1 MMDESFVDE
10 DKSFKSQSKKKKLTR
25 SKYQAQRRKKM
36 RRTRLRPWAFVVFC
50 SIFVVVIVV
59 NLLTIFDWGK
69 DNKKINDLEKE
80 IEEIVEVNEI
90 EEEGEV
96 VNPPPEKESD
106 YWYYVKVPFYD
117 VDFSGLLEKNPDTI
131 AYINVRGTNI
141 NYPVVQ
147 TSNNDYYLKHAFDKS
162 YNDAGWVYMDYRNN
176 KDFSDFNTIIY
187 GHGRLN
193 KTVFGSLKTLLNKS
207 WQNNKDNYILA
218 ISSPSVNYI
227 YQIFSIYTIPTE
239 TYYIQ
244 TSFKDDNRRNLWISE
259 MNKRNTSI
267 ISSPAN
273 INDKIITLSTCLND
287 DGMRV
292 VVHAKLIKQLEKGTV
307 IN

>member
-1 MMDESFVDE
+1 MDESFVDE

-25 SKYQAQRRKKM
+25 TKYQSQRRKKM

-50 SIFVVVIVV
+50 SIFVVIIVV
-59 NLLTIFDWGK
+59 NLITIFDWGK
-69 DNKKINDLEKE
+69 DNKKINDLEEE
-80 IEEIVEVNEI
+80 IQEIVEVKEI
-90 EEEGEV
+90 EDEGET
-96 VNPPPEKESD
+96 VNPPLEKESD

-117 VDFSGLLEKNPDTI
+117 VDFTGLLEKNNDTV
-131 AYINVRGTNI
+131 AYINVRGTNV

-147 TSNNDYYLKHAFDKS
+147 TSNNDYYLTHAFDKS
-162 YNDAGWVYMDYRNN
+162 YNDAGWVYMDFRNN
-176 KDFSDFNTIIY
+176 KNFTDFNTIIY

-218 ISSPSVNYI
+218 ISTPNINYI
-227 YQIFSIYTIPTE
+227 YQIFSIYTIPSE

-244 TSFKDDNRRNLWISE
+244 TSFKDDNRRNLWITE

-267 ISSPAN
+267 INSPAN

-292 VVHAKLIKQLEKGTV
+292 VVHAKLIKQLEKETV

>member
-1 MMDESFVDE
+1 MDESFVDE
-10 DKSFKSQSKKKKLTR
+10 DKAFKSQSKKKKLTR
-25 SKYQAQRRKKM
+25 TKYQSQRRKKM

-50 SIFVVVIVV
+50 SIFVVIIVV
-59 NLLTIFDWGK
+59 NLITIFDWGK
-69 DNKKINDLEKE
+69 DNKKINDLEEE
-80 IEEIVEVNEI
+80 IQEIVEVKEI
-90 EEEGEV
+90 EDEGET
-96 VNPPPEKESD
+96 VNPPLEKESD

-117 VDFSGLLEKNPDTI
+117 VDFTGLLEKNNDTV
-131 AYINVRGTNI
+131 AYINVRGTNV

-147 TSNNDYYLKHAFDKS
+147 TSNNDYYLTHAFDKS
-162 YNDAGWVYMDYRNN
+162 YNDAGWVYMDFRNN
-176 KDFSDFNTIIY
+176 KNFTDFNTIIY

-218 ISSPSVNYI
+218 ISTPDINYI
-227 YQIFSIYTIPTE
+227 YQIFSIYTIPSE

-244 TSFKDDNRRNLWISE
+244 TSFKDDNRRNLWITE

-267 ISSPAN
+267 INSPAN

-292 VVHAKLIKQLEKGTV
+292 VVHAKLIKQLEKETV

>member
-1 MMDESFVDE
+1 MDESFVDE

-25 SKYQAQRRKKM
+25 TKYQSQRRKKM

-50 SIFVVVIVV
+50 SIFVVIIIV
-59 NLLTIFDWGK
+59 NLITIFDWGK
-69 DNKKINDLEKE
+69 DNKKINDLEEE
-80 IEEIVEVNEI
+80 IQEIVEVKEI
-90 EEEGEV
+90 EDEGET

-117 VDFSGLLEKNPDTI
+117 VDFTGLLEKNNDTV
-131 AYINVRGTNI
+131 AYINVRGTNV

-147 TSNNDYYLKHAFDKS
+147 TSNNDYYLTHAFDKS
-162 YNDAGWVYMDYRNN
+162 YNDAGWVYMDFRNN
-176 KDFSDFNTIIY
+176 KNFTDFNTIIY

-218 ISSPSVNYI
+218 ISTPDINYI
-227 YQIFSIYTIPTE
+227 YQIFSIYTIPSE

-244 TSFKDDNRRNLWISE
+244 TSFKDDNRRNLWITE

-267 ISSPAN
+267 INSPAN

-292 VVHAKLIKQLEKGTV
+292 VVHAKLIKQLEKETV

>member
-1 MMDESFVDE
+1 MDESFVDE

-25 SKYQAQRRKKM
+25 TKYQSQRRKKM

-50 SIFVVVIVV
+50 SIFVVIIVV
-59 NLLTIFDWGK
+59 NLITIFDWGK
-69 DNKKINDLEKE
+69 DNKKINDLEEE
-80 IEEIVEVNEI
+80 IQEIVEVKEI
-90 EEEGEV
+90 EDEGET
-96 VNPPPEKESD
+96 VNPPLEKESD

-117 VDFSGLLEKNPDTI
+117 VDFTGLLEKNNDTV
-131 AYINVRGTNI
+131 AYINVRGTNV

-147 TSNNDYYLKHAFDKS
+147 TSNNDYYLTHAFDKS
-162 YNDAGWVYMDYRNN
+162 YNDAGWVYMDFRNN
-176 KDFSDFNTIIY
+176 KNFTDFNTIIY

-218 ISSPSVNYI
+218 ISTPDINYI
-227 YQIFSIYTIPTE
+227 YQIFSIYTIPSE

-244 TSFKDDNRRNLWISE
+244 TSFKDDNRRNLWINE

-267 ISSPAN
+267 INSPAN

-292 VVHAKLIKQLEKGTV
+292 VVHAKLIKQLEKETV

>member
-1 MMDESFVDE
+1 MDESFLEE

-50 SIFVVVIVV
+50 SIFVVIIVV
-59 NLLTIFDWGK
+59 NLITIFDWGK
-69 DNKKINDLEKE
+69 DNKKINDLKDD
-80 IEEIVEVNEI
+80 INEIVDVKEI

-117 VDFSGLLEKNPDTI
+117 VDFSGLLEKNSDTI
-131 AYINVRGTNI
+131 AYINVRGTNV

-147 TSNNDYYLKHAFDKS
+147 TNNNEYYLTHAFDKS

-176 KDFSDFNTIIY
+176 KNFTDFNTIIY

-218 ISSPSVNYI
+218 ISTPSVNYI

-267 ISSPAN
+267 INSPAN

-292 VVHAKLIKQLEKGTV
+292 VVHAKLIKQLEKETV

>member
-1 MMDESFVDE
+1 MDESFVDE

-25 SKYQAQRRKKM
+25 TKYQSQRRKKM

-50 SIFVVVIVV
+50 SIFVVIIVV
-59 NLLTIFDWGK
+59 NLITIFDWGK
-69 DNKKINDLEKE
+69 DNKKINDLEEE
-80 IEEIVEVNEI
+80 IQEIVEVKEI
-90 EEEGEV
+90 EDEGET
-96 VNPPPEKESD
+96 VNPPLEKESD

-117 VDFSGLLEKNPDTI
+117 VDFTGLLEKNNDTV
-131 AYINVRGTNI
+131 AYINVRGTNV

-147 TSNNDYYLKHAFDKS
+147 TSNNDYYLTHAFDKS
-162 YNDAGWVYMDYRNN
+162 YNDAGWVYMDFRNN
-176 KDFSDFNTIIY
+176 KNFTDFNTIIY

-218 ISSPSVNYI
+218 ISTPDINYI
-227 YQIFSIYTIPTE
+227 YQIFSIYTIPSE

-244 TSFKDDNRRNLWISE
+244 TSFKDDNRRNLWITE

-267 ISSPAN
+267 INSPAN

-292 VVHAKLIKQLEKGTV
+292 VVHAKLIKQLEKETV